1 MTYDAAVHPACDHLN
16 GVMSLCKQC
25 MKTQSLRCQ
34 LLCLHMPLTGI
45 VCVDFEAQCGFRSTC
60 RTSTIIACAVPQ
72 SGLQAERDFN
82 DLVESVEAMQL
93 GTGIN
98 DGGQISS

>member
-1 MTYDAAVHPACDHLN
+1 MVLCILHTWYDHANDIIGLCEQCVKTVTEMSATLLALAIYLN
-16 GVMSLCKQC
+16 CLCG
-25 MKTQSLRCQ
+25 L
-34 LLCLHMPLTGI
+34 
-45 VCVDFEAQCGFRSTC
+45 ASTC
-60 RTSTIIACAVPQ
+60 RTSAITACAEQQ

-93 GTGIN
+93 GTGLN